1 MDEMEEK
8 DIFEEAAEPEFFP
21 ESEPAEEAEPVVP
34 EETVPE
40 SEELLPEA
48 VEEATTED
56 PSPKKA
62 KKEKKQK
69 EKKEKPKKERKGP
82 FWSRKK
88 AYYQFPIWMRIPAD
102 LLKIAWGAAKIALG
116 AVAVALGIILIAGVV
131 FATYL
136 GEYLQEDVIP
146 YADYSLE
153 SFDLDQTSFIY
164 TVDQENK
171 TITKEQKIYTNT
183 DRIWVAYDEIP
194 EDLIYAAV
202 AIEDKR
208 FFQHQGVDWFTTVK
222 ACANMFLGNRSTF
235 GGSTITQ
242 QLIKNLSE
250 DDDVTV
256 RRKVME
262 IFRAL
267 KFEEIYTKEEV
278 MEWYLNTIYLGE
290 SCYGVQ
296 SASRNYF
303 GKDVWDL
310 TAAECASL
318 IGITNNPS
326 LYDPYISM
334 TRNRKRQE
342 IILSEMHS
350 QGYLNKWEYEAAINQ
365 KMIFTSVSL
374 SDTLYTCHNCG
385 LIGSRSTY
393 DFNEV
398 DKLYQCPSCGV
409 YLDIPIKDDTDYY
422 SYFEDTNI
430 REVCQDLMDT
440 YGYTYDV
447 AMQLIKTGGFSIYST
462 IDPKVQAIV
471 DEIYTNLENVPETKS
486 AQQLQSAIVVI
497 DNATGDIVAMA
508 GGVGEKTNYLGLN
521 RATQSKLQPGSSMK
535 PLGVYAPAVELGLIT
550 PATVVFDGPMEEK
563 LPKKYPLNYTRV
575 YTGNGLVL
583 DAVTI
588 SVNTVPSKILRDMGP
603 AFGFEFA
610 KYNFGLSTLVE
621 SVTIN
626 GTEKSDIDIAPLA
639 LGAPTYGVTVKDM
652 TAAYATFAN
661 GGVWREPRSYTKV
674 LDANGNVVLD
684 NTQESRA
691 ILSERTNIYM
701 NYMLSQVVKTGTGYN
716 ARISGMNV
724 AGKTGT
730 TSDNRDR
737 WFVGYT
743 PYYTAAVWC
752 GFDQPEQIR
761 LKGSS
766 NNPAVRMWRL
776 VMGPLH
782 EGLKKIDLYDD
793 SDLRSTSICSHSG
806 LLATDACKADI
817 RGTSCAV
824 TVYLFKKDVP
834 KEECTAHV
842 MVDWCDAGGG
852 LANPWCS
859 LSHGNTVS
867 KRSMVLIDEV
877 LQKMYE
883 DAEIDASGFTISEAT
898 PTCTMHSMA
907 TVIVPEAPGPAE
919 PTEPTEPPA
928 P

>member
-1 MDEMEEK
+1 MDEMEQK
-8 DIFEEAAEPEFFP
+8 DIWEEPKESETLP
-21 ESEPAEEAEPVVP
+21 ESTPAEEAEPVAP
-34 EETVPE
+34 EEAE
-40 SEELLPEA
+40 PEA
-48 VEEATTED
+48 APTDDLMEETEEAD
-56 PSPKKA
+56 QPKKA
-62 KKEKKQK
+62 KKEKK
-69 EKKEKPKKERKGP
+69 KKEKVKKERKGP

-88 AYYQFPIWMRIPAD
+88 EYYQFPLWLRIPAGIVSI
-102 LLKIAWGAAKIALG
+102 LWTAVKVALG
-116 AVAVALGIILIAGVV
+116 AVGVALGIILIAGVV

-136 GEYLQEDVIP
+136 GDYLQEDVIP

-164 TVDQENK
+164 TVDTGNK
-171 TITKEQKIYTNT
+171 TIIQEQKIYTNT
-183 DRIWVAYDEIP
+183 DRVWVTYDQIP
-194 EDLIYAAV
+194 EEMVYAAV

-208 FFQHQGVDWFTTVK
+208 FFQHQGVDWFTTAK
-222 ACANMFLGNRSTF
+222 ACVNMFLGNRSTF

-296 SASRNYF
+296 SAARNYF

-342 IILSEMHS
+342 IILSEMYD
-350 QGYLNKWEYEAAINQ
+350 QGYLTKWEYEEAVDQ
-365 KMIFTSVSL
+365 QMIFTSVSL
-374 SDTLYTCHNCG
+374 HDTLYTCHNCG

-393 DFNEV
+393 DFNET

-409 YLDIPIKDDTDYY
+409 YVDIPLKDNTDYY
-422 SYFEDTNI
+422 TYFEDTNI
-430 REVCQDLMDT
+430 RDVCQDLMDA

-462 IDPKVQAIV
+462 IVPEIQALV
-471 DEIYTNLENVPETKS
+471 DEIYQDLEKIPATRS
-486 AQQLQSAIVVI
+486 AQQLQSAIIVI

-521 RATQSKLQPGSSMK
+521 RATQSKLQPGSAIK
-535 PLGVYAPAVELGLIT
+535 PISVYAPALELGIIT
-550 PATVVFDGPMEEK
+550 PATVVFDGPMEDK
-563 LPKKYPLNYTRV
+563 LPKKYPQNYTRT
-575 YTGNGLVL
+575 YSGNTLVL
-583 DAVTI
+583 EAV
-588 SVNTVPSKILRDMGP
+588 SVSMNTVPCKILQEMDV
-603 AFGFEFA
+603 AFGFEWA
-610 KYNFGLSTLVE
+610 KNNFGLSTLVE

-626 GTEKSDIDIAPLA
+626 GSEKSDIDIAPLA
-639 LGAPTYGVTVKDM
+639 LGAPTYGVTVRDM
-652 TAAYATFAN
+652 AAAYATFAN
-661 GGVWREPRSYTKV
+661 GGVWREPRSYSKV

-684 NTQESRA
+684 NEQESRE
-691 ILSERTNIYM
+691 LLGEKSLTYM
-701 NYMLSQVVKTGTGYN
+701 NSMLTHVVKKGTGYY

-730 TSDNRDR
+730 TSDDRDR
-737 WFVGYT
+737 WFAGYT
-743 PYYTAAVWC
+743 PYYTAVVWC
-752 GFDQPEQIR
+752 GYDQPEAVR

-766 NNPAVRMWRL
+766 VNPALRL
-776 VMGPLH
+776 WKAVMEPLH

-793 SDLRSTSICSHSG
+793 SRLYEVSICTHSG
-806 LLATDACKADI
+806 LLATDACRADV
-817 RGTSCAV
+817 RGESCVMAV
-824 TVYLFKKDVP
+824 ELFKKDIP
-834 KEECTAHV
+834 EDECTAHV
-842 MVDWCDAGGG
+842 MVEWCEAGNG
-852 LANPWCS
+852 LANTWCS
-859 LSHGNTVS
+859 LTAGNTVS
-867 KRSMVLIDEV
+867 SRSMVLIDEK
-877 LQKMYE
+877 LQKRYE
-883 DAEIDASGFTISEAT
+883 DAEIETAGFALSEAT
-898 PTCTMHSMA
+898 HVCTLHSLES
-907 TVIVPEAPGPAE
+907 VIIPDPE
-919 PTEPTEPPA
+919 PTEPTQP
-928 P
+928 